1 MSHQENPTAF
11 IFRGIELHIENHAEF
26 YTRKFQN
33 DISTIG
39 NILSELKKKKKST
52 TILQAWKIRA
62 PSKL

>member
-52 TILQAWKIRA
+52 AILQA
-62 PSKL
+62 